1 MSNTSNDFADTWGFP
16 GSVKDTI
23 AGAAYY
29 DITVSPGTYRSGR
42 QKFTCAFLDANRAVI
57 ESREAMELVSKKT
70 RRPYH
75 VVKRNPALPTAEVP
89 ATSLA
94 ARNAIAMTAAANS
107 QFGLNDL
114 YLP

>member
-42 QKFTCAFLDANRAVI
+42 QKFTCAFLDANRNVI
-57 ESREAMELVSKKT
+57 CTREAMELVSKKT

-75 VVKRNPALPTAEVP
+75 VVKRDAAPHGQAAHAQL
-89 ATSLA
+89 
-94 ARNAIAMTAAANS
+94 ARNGDASA

-114 YLP
+114 Y

>member
-89 ATSLA
+89 HGQAAKAQL
-94 ARNAIAMTAAANS
+94 ARNGDASA

-114 YLP
+114 Y